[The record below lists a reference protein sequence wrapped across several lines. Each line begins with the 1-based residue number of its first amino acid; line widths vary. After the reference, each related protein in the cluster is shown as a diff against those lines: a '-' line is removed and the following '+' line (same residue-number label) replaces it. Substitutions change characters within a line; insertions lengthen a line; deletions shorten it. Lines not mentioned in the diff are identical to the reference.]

1 MPRYEYYVLRRYVL
15 APLRWEGNGTGPTRR
30 RLLHPVPARRHE
42 PRAATTKTHDAEQ
55 TDDISATTT
64 STSTSSGSTANEPA
78 EENDGGS
85 GRGLHSPT
93 SQLNLS
99 RFGQGVVD
107 CVQSL
112 TRYKPSIY

>member
-1 MPRYEYYVLRRYVL
+1 MRRHQAFALPPVRERRFRVYEEAPGFRPGPRVEVGRERV
-15 APLRWEGNGTGPTRR
+15 TGPTRR

-55 TDDISATTT
+55 TDDFSTSTTSTTTTT
-64 STSTSSGSTANEPA
+64 SSNEPA

-93 SQLNLS
+93 FQLNLS
-99 RFGQGVVD
+99 RSGQ
-107 CVQSL
+107 
-112 TRYKPSIY
+112 